1 MGNKVKSCP
10 PVGEFLAL
18 AESLEKNPPVGG
30 AKKKRDEQAK
40 GLVLFFIIFLKI

>member
-30 AKKKRDEQAK
+30 AKKK
-40 GLVLFFIIFLKI
+40 G